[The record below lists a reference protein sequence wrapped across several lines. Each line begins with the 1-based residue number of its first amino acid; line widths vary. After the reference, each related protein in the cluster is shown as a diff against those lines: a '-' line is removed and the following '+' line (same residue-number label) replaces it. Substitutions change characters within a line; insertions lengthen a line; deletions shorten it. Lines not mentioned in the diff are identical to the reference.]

1 MVVSIRSLIEP
12 EPVLVDIPRGD
23 RVVRV
28 RPVFRV
34 GGGTYAVVDSV
45 PWEEAG
51 TIFESATTNAS
62 GQTRRIWRG
71 VTASGIKVKAD
82 TRADVVAALL
92 EARDEFA
99 VTIDDT
105 IPTLFEIEE

>member
-1 MVVSIRSLIEP
+1 MRSLIEP
-12 EPVLVDIPRGD
+12 EPVLVDIPRGE
-23 RVVRV
+23 RTVRI

-34 GGGTYAVVDSV
+34 GGGAYAVVDSV

-51 TIFESATTNAS
+51 TIFESATTNES
-62 GQTRRIWRG
+62 GQTRHIWRG
-71 VTASGIKVKAD
+71 ITATGIKVKAD

>member
-1 MVVSIRSLIEP
+1 MTIRNLIEP
-12 EPVLVDIPRGD
+12 EPVLVEIPRGE
-23 RVVRV
+23 RTVRI

-34 GGGTYAVVDSV
+34 GGGAYAVVDSV

-51 TIFESATTNAS
+51 TIFESATTNAN

-71 VTASGIKVKAD
+71 VTSTGIKVKAD
-82 TRADVVAALL
+82 TRADIVAALL

-105 IPTLFEIEE
+105 IPTLFDIEEEP